1 MLTGLLSQ
9 TISAPSQVPRL
20 PQCYFEVPLVSSTFS
35 FFLKDIVEDV
45 IQNLDSPALGPSL
58 RNSCPSLLP
67 HWLQDTLKAVAVSC
81 SLVTL
86 SGLTVFVNAGQA
98 DGWLNFLVLRNNSF
112 PQFEQT
118 YTPDGSNH
126 KIICIILLWWSNQG
140 YRNLRRHRRLIMAY
154 ERTLRSFIIIMN

>member
-9 TISAPSQVPRL
+9 TISAPSQEPRL

-45 IQNLDSPALGPSL
+45 IQNLESPALGPSL
-58 RNSCPSLLP
+58 RNSCPSLFP

-81 SLVTL
+81 SLLTL

-112 PQFEQT
+112 PQFEQM
-118 YTPDGSNH
+118 YTPACVMDQAINMH
-126 KIICIILLWWSNQG
+126 NIIMMMIKTRLQ
-140 YRNLRRHRRLIMAY
+140 RHWRLIMAY
-154 ERTLRSFIIIMN
+154 ERTLRSFII